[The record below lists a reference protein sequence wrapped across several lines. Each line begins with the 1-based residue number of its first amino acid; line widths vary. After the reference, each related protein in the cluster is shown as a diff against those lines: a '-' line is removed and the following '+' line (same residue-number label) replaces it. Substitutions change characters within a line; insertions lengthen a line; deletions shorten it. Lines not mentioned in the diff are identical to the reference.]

1 MTTEESWMTLRT
13 GAFDVDIYDIPTI
26 PSSAE
31 TAFGPARYALGK
43 DGSARI
49 LLPLNPQEKLPKFPQ
64 TSALVQTEL
73 TIRSGGKLL
82 RFLDVECGLSKLE
95 EVFSDVVNEIFNRV
109 KLGARSSDAYLSTLQ
124 DFRNLLVAPQTENVS
139 HQAVLGLIGELILL
153 EHLLQKN
160 PNSWNTWRGP
170 LFDRHD
176 FRSATNAIEVKVS
189 GFKSKNKIIISSF
202 EQLIEPENG
211 SLFLYHLVLEET
223 NSGIT
228 VSSQTQKVLE
238 LSSSI
243 MEIKT
248 RLANIGCSDPHS
260 EAWNKSAFNI
270 EKITLYEVKKDFPR
284 LTVDSFT
291 NSRIPTGV
299 EELQY
304 TINLDD
310 ANSSII
316 DPDELENIL
325 KRFIE

>member
-1 MTTEESWMTLRT
+1 MTLRT

-26 PSSAE
+26 PSSVE
-31 TAFGPARYALGK
+31 TAYGPARYALGK

-64 TSALVQTEL
+64 TSALIQTEL
-73 TIRSGGKLL
+73 TIKRGGKLL
-82 RFLDVECGLSKLE
+82 RFLDIECCLSKLE
-95 EVFSDVVNEIFNRV
+95 KVFSDVVNEIFNRV
-109 KLGARSSDAYLSTLQ
+109 KLGTRCSEAYLSTLQ

-139 HQAVLGLIGELILL
+139 HQAVLGLIGELVLL
-153 EHLLQKN
+153 EHLLHKN

-170 LFDRHD
+170 LLDRHD
-176 FRSATNAIEVKVS
+176 FRSETNAIEVKVS
-189 GFKSKNKIIISSF
+189 GFKSNNKIIISSF

-228 VSSQTQKVLE
+228 VSNQTQKVLD

-243 MEIKT
+243 VEIRT
-248 RLANIGCSDPHS
+248 RLANIGCTDPHS

-270 EKITLYEVKKDFPR
+270 EKITLYKVTKDFPR
-284 LTVDSFT
+284 LTVNSFT
-291 NSRIPTGV
+291 NSRIPKGV
-299 EELQY
+299 QDLQY

-310 ANSSII
+310 ACSCIVES
-316 DPDELENIL
+316 DELENIL
-325 KRFIE
+325 TGFIE